1 MLAIECGN
9 AKTHV
14 QGVCTVSSK
23 KLWKTAIYPCVEIQ
37 KYMGSGSGCRI
48 RNMIWLTEDRDRA
61 LSYGP
66 EENLK
71 SFTLTSD
78 VDLWNLMSGVTY
90 PFEET
95 PMNSA
100 FTDTELKGP
109 MMMALNLFGGGASRS
124 KCIDLYN
131 FLTGTNMTVGG
142 QIVLLSN
149 IHERLDKIG
158 HETFKTIEFRHAKM
172 TPDEIR
178 FDEVIKR
185 YMDLGT
191 TLSQHKELMNQRLS
205 IYGLDQILL
214 KLICHQEL
222 SDTTTGVKGWYIPS
236 GTTTVW
242 TEIVGEQKVS
252 DMGEIALFNVNFEG
266 DAPLVCSDV
275 SGGKK
280 KSKRKSKK
288 RKTRRTRK
296 KRKRRIKR

>member
-1 MLAIECGN
+1 MEIECTGE
-9 AKTHV
+9 
-14 QGVCTVSSK
+14 GICTVRAGT
-23 KLWKTAIYPCVEIQ
+23 KLWKTAIYPCAEIQ
-37 KYMGSGSGCRI
+37 TYMGSGSGCRI

-71 SFTLTSD
+71 LFTLTSD

-109 MMMALNLFGGGASRS
+109 MMMALNLFGGGSSRS

-185 YMDLGT
+185 YMDLGR

-222 SDTTTGVKGWYIPS
+222 SDTTTGVRGWYIPS
-236 GTTTVW
+236 GTKTVW
-242 TEIVGEQKVS
+242 TEVVGEHKVS

-275 SGGKK
+275 SGGGGGKK

-288 RKTRRTRK
+288 KKTRRTRK
-296 KRKRRIKR
+296 KRKRRRKR

>member
-14 QGVCTVSSK
+14 QGVCTVPSK
-23 KLWKTAIYPCVEIQ
+23 KLWKTAIYPCAEIQ
-37 KYMGSGSGCRI
+37 RYMGSGSGCRI

-109 MMMALNLFGGGASRS
+109 MMMALNLFGGGSSRS

-191 TLSQHKELMNQRLS
+191 TLSHHKELMNQRLS

-242 TEIVGEQKVS
+242 TEIVGEQEVS

-296 KRKRRIKR
+296 KRKRRRKR